1 MAAMPASRRE
11 IEYKERAAGICF
23 QIFRREIDARRF
35 DFEIQ
40 LCLGTISKGVA
51 TKGRNRFLKFSILF
65 FLFFNHRFALFQ
77 NFFPQTLTNRLQ
89 SIVRKL
95 ELFCRV
101 ARLGAGI
108 F

>member
-11 IEYKERAAGICF
+11 IEYKKRSAGIGF
-23 QIFRREIDARRF
+23 QIFRREINACRF
-35 DFEIQ
+35 NLEVQ
-40 LCLGTISKGVA
+40 LCLGTISKSVSA
-51 TKGRNRFLKFSILF
+51 ERRNRFLKFSILF

-95 ELFCRV
+95 ELLCRV

>member
-11 IEYKERAAGICF
+11 IEYKKRSAGICF

-35 DFEIQ
+35 DFEIHFG
-40 LCLGTISKGVA
+40 LSSVGKSVSA
-51 TKGRNRFLKFSILF
+51 ERRNRFLKFSILF

-95 ELFCRV
+95 ELLCRV